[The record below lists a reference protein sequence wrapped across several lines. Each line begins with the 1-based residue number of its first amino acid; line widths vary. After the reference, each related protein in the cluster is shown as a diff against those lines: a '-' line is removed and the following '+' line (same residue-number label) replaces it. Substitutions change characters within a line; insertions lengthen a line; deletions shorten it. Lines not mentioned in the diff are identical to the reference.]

1 LNQGDVVK
9 SHALIRLMQ
18 LVSPA
23 LPVGSY
29 AYSTGLEQAVDLRWV
44 HNEATTGQWIEGVF
58 QHSLGRLDLPVL
70 KRLYDAQVR
79 GDPDGV
85 LRWSEFLFA
94 SRESAELQL
103 EDEQLGA
110 ALARLA
116 CDLDIAGGAK
126 WRHRDGV
133 PLATVFSLV
142 CHQWEIPLME
152 AALGYGWMWCENQV
166 AAAIKLIPLGQTSG
180 QRILGALAEELPAWV
195 EVALELG
202 DDEIGA
208 VLPGMVIASGMHETQ
223 YCRLFRS

>member
-1 LNQGDVVK
+1 MK

-29 AYSTGLEQAVDLRWV
+29 AYSAGLEQAVELAWV
-44 HNEATTGQWIEGVF
+44 LDEESAGRWIEGVF

-70 KRLYDAQVR
+70 RRLYDAQVR
-79 GDPDGV
+79 GDPRGA
-85 LRWSEFLFA
+85 LRWAEYLFA

-116 CDLDIAGGAK
+116 CDLEIAGAAG

-133 PLATVFSLV
+133 PLAAVFSLV
-142 CHQWEIPLME
+142 CHQWEIPLKE

-180 QRILGALAEELPAWV
+180 QRILGSLAEGLPGWV
-195 EVALELG
+195 DAALELG

>member
-1 LNQGDVVK
+1 MK

-29 AYSTGLEQAVDLRWV
+29 AYSAGLEQAVDLRWV
-44 HNEATTGQWIEGVF
+44 HNEATTGQWIAGVF

-70 KRLYDAQVR
+70 SRLYNSEVR
-79 GDPDGV
+79 GDTDGV
-85 LRWSEFLFA
+85 VRWSDFLFA

-110 ALARLA
+110 ALVRLA
-116 CDLDIAGGAK
+116 CDMDIAGAGQ

-142 CHQWEIPLME
+142 CHQWEIPLKE

-180 QRILGALAEELPAWV
+180 QRILGALAEQLSGWV
-195 EVALELG
+195 EEALEIE
-202 DDEIGA
+202 DHEIGA